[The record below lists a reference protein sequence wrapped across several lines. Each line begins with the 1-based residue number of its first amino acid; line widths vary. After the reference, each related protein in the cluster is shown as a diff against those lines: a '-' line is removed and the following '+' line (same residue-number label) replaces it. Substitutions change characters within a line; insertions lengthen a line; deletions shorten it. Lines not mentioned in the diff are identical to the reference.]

1 MKIKFGTDGWR
12 AIIAKEFT
20 VENVVRISIGVG
32 LWLKQQELPQ
42 RIVIGHDCRFAGE
55 LFVEH
60 ASLTF
65 AAMGIEVLQANS
77 IATTP
82 AISYAANH
90 QKAGLGVIFT
100 ASHNPAAY
108 HGYKLKS
115 HLGGPM
121 LPQAIAEI
129 EALIPSTTEVPNRV
143 SNQTNIQ
150 KFNCVEEY
158 INKVKANFNLKAIA
172 NSNLNIVYDAMYGS
186 GQFVV
191 PHVLPTA
198 QLFRCEH
205 NPHFYGLNP
214 EPIDQNLGALKE
226 YVKQNPNIDFVLIND
241 GDADRIGLMSGDGQ
255 VIDSHH
261 IMLLLIYVLA
271 QYKGRKGKVVTGFS
285 STVKIEKLAQHFGF
299 EVERVPIGFKHIA
312 HRMATENVLMG
323 GEESGGIAVAGFI
336 PERDGIWN
344 GLVLLEFMAESG
356 KTLNELI
363 QEIYAITGSFGYYR
377 NDLHITEE
385 LKQSIIAKC
394 EAGHYQ
400 HFGPKKV
407 ERLETLDGFK
417 YLLNESEWIMIRA
430 SGTEPL
436 LRVYAESNSIESAKQ
451 LLEYAKATIL

>member
-32 LWLKQQELPQ
+32 TWLLNQNLPK
-42 RIVIGHDCRFAGE
+42 RIVIGHDCRFAGN

-60 ASLTF
+60 ASATF
-65 AAMGIEVLQANS
+65 QAMGIEVLQADS

-82 AISYAANH
+82 AISYAAHNH
-90 QKAGLGVIFT
+90 KAGLGVIFT

-115 HLGGPM
+115 HLGGPL
-121 LPQAIAEI
+121 LPQAISEI
-129 EALIPSTTEVPNRV
+129 EALIPDLAEVPNSV
-143 SNQTNIQ
+143 SGGPKITT
-150 KFNCVEEY
+150 FSCVSEY
-158 INKVKANFNLKAIA
+158 IEKVKSSFNLEAIA

-191 PHVLPTA
+191 PQVLLNA
-198 QLFRCEH
+198 KLFRCEY

-214 EPIDQNLGALKE
+214 EPIDQNLSALKE
-226 YVKQNPNIDFVLIND
+226 YVKSHTGIDFVLIND
-241 GDADRIGLMSGDGQ
+241 GDADRIGLMNGKGE

-271 QYKGRKGKVVTGFS
+271 QYKKKTGKIVTGFS
-285 STVKIEKLAQHFGF
+285 STVKVEKLAQHFGF

-356 KTLNELI
+356 KTLEELI
-363 QEIYAITGSFGYYR
+363 QEVYAITGSFGYYR
-377 NDLHITEE
+377 NDLHLTEE
-385 LKQSIIAKC
+385 QKLAIVDQCKNNAFTQFGNHKVQS
-394 EAGHYQ
+394 
-400 HFGPKKV
+400 
-407 ERLETLDGFK
+407 LETLDGFK
-417 YLLNESEWIMIRA
+417 YLLNDSEWIMIRA
-430 SGTEPL
+430 SGTEPV
-436 LRVYAESNSIESAKQ
+436 LRVYAESTSLENAKQ
-451 LLEYAKATIL
+451 LLEAAEATIL